1 MGGSII
7 PVAQRKR
14 GFALNASLAIN
25 LLLIGAIGFVLFAG
39 APSQLGSAMIRAK
52 TPVAMPA
59 RVAHVAPMRN
69 VASYAQKT
77 NGMEKFMRVWQH
89 IFHHNMKF
97 LPATSQDAKVAGAL
111 GVATSAALFQG
122 AAQAAEELAPLI
134 YQEGKNPPLVD
145 FAWGMFGASFTMS
158 IALVVFGRSGL

>member
-77 NGMEKFMRVWQH
+77 NGMEKFMRDV
-89 IFHHNMKF
+89 
-97 LPATSQDAKVAGAL
+97 KVAGAL

>member
-1 MGGSII
+1 MG
-7 PVAQRKR
+7 
-14 GFALNASLAIN
+14 
-25 LLLIGAIGFVLFAG
+25 FAG

-77 NGMEKFMRVWQH
+77 NGMEKFMR
-89 IFHHNMKF
+89 
-97 LPATSQDAKVAGAL
+97 DAKVG
-111 GVATSAALFQG
+111 GATSAALFQG